1 MIGILISHFN
11 AQRIALFGS
20 VLLPRLR
27 ASFTLPFSNHSIPC
41 CVCST
46 QIDRKQFLKTE
57 MCK

>member
-27 ASFTLPFSNHSIPC
+27 APSTLPFSNNSIPC
-41 CVCST
+41 CVCCA
-46 QIDRKQFLKTE
+46 QIDGKQFLKTE